1 MSRPGEV
8 RGATTSGAMDPRLG
22 GTVERDHIYAET
34 RPRVE
39 DFEFG
44 RDTAAVFDDMLDR
57 SVPHYR
63 VIQEMVAELAC
74 DFARPETAIVDL
86 GCSTGTSLVA
96 LDRILPPALDVR
108 FIGIDSSEA
117 MLAKA
122 RAKIASRGMRRPVE
136 LRCADLNAIL
146 PLQGVS
152 VALLVLTLQF
162 VRPLQRERL
171 LRDVRRGL
179 VEGGAVIL
187 VEKVLGD
194 TPEFNRLWIDHYYRL
209 KERNGYT
216 RLEIAQKREALENVL
231 IPYRLDENR
240 ELLAR
245 CGFSQ
250 ADVFFK
256 WYNFCG
262 LVATT

>member
-1 MSRPGEV
+1 MDTPPGPV
-8 RGATTSGAMDPRLG
+8 PRDRAD
-22 GTVERDHIYAET
+22 RDAAAVHDRVYAE
-34 RPRVE
+34 RRLRIE
-39 DFEFG
+39 DFDFG
-44 RDTAAVFDDMLDR
+44 RDTAEVFDDMLDR

-63 VIQEMVAELAC
+63 IIQEMVTELAC
-74 DFARPETAIVDL
+74 DFAQPKTAIVDL
-86 GCSTGTSLVA
+86 GCSTATSIVA
-96 LDRILPPALDVR
+96 LDRLLPRDLDVR
-108 FIGIDSSEA
+108 FIGVDSSEE

-122 RAKIASRGMRRPVE
+122 RAKIAAREVRRPVE
-136 LRCADLNAIL
+136 LVCADLNSSL
-146 PLQGVS
+146 PLEGVS

-171 LRDVRRGL
+171 LHDVRRGL
-179 VEGGAVIL
+179 VDGGCLIM

-194 TPEFNRLWIDHYYRL
+194 TPLFNRLWIDHYYKM

-216 RLEIAQKREALENVL
+216 QLEIAQKREALENVL

-250 ADVFFK
+250 ADTFFK

-262 LVATT
+262 IVAST